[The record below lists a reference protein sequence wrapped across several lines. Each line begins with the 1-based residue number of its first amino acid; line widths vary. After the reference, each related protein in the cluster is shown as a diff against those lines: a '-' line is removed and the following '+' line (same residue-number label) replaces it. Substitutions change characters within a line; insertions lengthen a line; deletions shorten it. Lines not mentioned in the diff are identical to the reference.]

1 MGHHPLLVYR
11 PSGTAGMCKK
21 VIGEPNNKIQAKF
34 RVYANLEA
42 FGIYACWKCRNN
54 NGKYCNN
61 KALPTTAIVI
71 CQPTMKRNVFWDF

>member
-42 FGIYACWKCRNN
+42 FGIYAC
-54 NGKYCNN
+54 
-61 KALPTTAIVI
+61 
-71 CQPTMKRNVFWDF
+71 